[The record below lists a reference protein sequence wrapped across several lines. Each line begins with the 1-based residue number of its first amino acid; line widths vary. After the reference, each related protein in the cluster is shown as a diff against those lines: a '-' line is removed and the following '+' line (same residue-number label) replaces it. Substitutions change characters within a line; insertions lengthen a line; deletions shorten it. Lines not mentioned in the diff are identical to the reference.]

1 MERQTLLKY
10 LEERGRMIINER
22 DKEGEEWTYIGEKG
36 ISLIDYVIGNQEATE
51 EIIDMKV
58 GKRNRGAGIRKK

>member
-1 MERQTLLKY
+1 
-10 LEERGRMIINER
+10 MIINER